1 MKNGMITSS
10 AIVIVILGIRIG
22 FVWAK
27 KQLSSFTF
35 GDSKVWR
42 LTNGTVKSTVAQ
54 DKAEGLVYRF

>member
-27 KQLSSFTF
+27 SNCLVLLSKIAKC
-35 GDSKVWR
+35 GV
-42 LTNGTVKSTVAQ
+42 
-54 DKAEGLVYRF
+54 